1 MVVDQL
7 YHIIELT
14 ISIFNVM
21 VIHQLFVYKNNI
33 SIVGSISM
41 SRTSHSYKL
50 YIMYNPSWLPR

>member
-50 YIMYNPSWLPR
+50 YIMYNPS